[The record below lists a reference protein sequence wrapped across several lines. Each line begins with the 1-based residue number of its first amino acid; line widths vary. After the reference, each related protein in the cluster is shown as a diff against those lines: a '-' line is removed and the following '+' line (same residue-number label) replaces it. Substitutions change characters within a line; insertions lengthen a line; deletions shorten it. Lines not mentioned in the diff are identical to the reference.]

1 MINKELLMR
10 YGAELVCYEKDDFV
24 FEEGMPAEFFYQIV
38 SGQIKLNTYEK
49 DDKEFIYSIRT
60 RRQSFGE
67 PTLFLGVDY
76 LCNAIA
82 MEKTFLYVLSSEAFF
97 LMLKENH
104 HISLKVHKSV
114 SHRLYFKGIMLPDIT
129 TQDSERRVMT
139 LLNYLK
145 ENWASEVNEAKL
157 FTVDLTRQQIG
168 DMTGLRVE
176 TVIRTIKK
184 LKSDNK
190 LRIIKGKI
198 VL

>member
-1 MINKELLMR
+1 MINKDMLLK
-10 YGAELVCYEKDDFV
+10 YGAELVCYEKDDFI
-24 FEEGMPAEFFYQIV
+24 FEEGMPAEFYYQIV
-38 SGQIKLNTYEK
+38 SGEVKLNTFED
-49 DDKEFIYSIRT
+49 DDKEFIYSIRK

-82 MEKTFLYVLSSEAFF
+82 MEESILYVLPSEGFF

-104 HISLKVHKSV
+104 HISLKVHKSI
-114 SHRLYFKGIMLPDIT
+114 SHRLYFKGKMLPDIT
-129 TQDSERRVMT
+129 TQDSERRVMS

-145 ENWASEVNEAKL
+145 ENWSEEVHDSEL

-184 LKSDNK
+184 LKTDNK